1 MIDIKSNDDSKCSF
15 DSIHDAYEAL
25 LEWSLKFK
33 VENVKNKRKN
43 EKKNRASEI
52 NNLNESLRL
61 ENSNLLKEI
70 TTFIYKMKRWKKNLY
85 CKKKKT
91 PKCWIVE
98 QFDKFMYVF
107 WW

>member
-43 EKKNRASEI
+43 EKEK
-52 NNLNESLRL
+52 
-61 ENSNLLKEI
+61 
-70 TTFIYKMKRWKKNLY
+70 
-85 CKKKKT
+85 
-91 PKCWIVE
+91 
-98 QFDKFMYVF
+98 
-107 WW
+107 